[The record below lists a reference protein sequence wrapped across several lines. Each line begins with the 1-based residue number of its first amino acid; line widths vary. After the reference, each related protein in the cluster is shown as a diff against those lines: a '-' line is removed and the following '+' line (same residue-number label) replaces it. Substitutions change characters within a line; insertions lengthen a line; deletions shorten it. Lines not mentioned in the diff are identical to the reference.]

1 MKRTADTTTTSEPK
15 RERVVSSN
23 SSGRNV
29 PRRISDA
36 EMKRNSQLA
45 AERRSSK
52 DFGNI
57 EVGVS
62 SIGPSIATSP
72 RKGPVVTAGGGDAML
87 NVAHSKTSP
96 LKRVAP
102 PKLDN
107 HFEAS
112 DFSDSSDEDVAA
124 FDTGSDDE
132 SEVLD
137 LLDQIIDN
145 PSETER
151 QEFVRSKFDILST
164 KVPFFAQFRREHQ
177 LQLFDQL
184 SIEHFEDGDL
194 IVKQGDYGDRMYL
207 IVEGEAAVWR
217 EEGTTSVDIT
227 HLYQYDYFG
236 EHALVYGQVRNANV
250 SAIKKTTAMF
260 LSKSCFEKFEEI
272 RVYMI
277 VQKIPLLSKLR
288 ADMQSDIVKRL
299 RPKTYVKGDD
309 VVTQGEVGDAFYMI
323 AQGSAEVVENGET
336 ATRLYEGHTFGQ
348 MALMS
353 GAPRLATVRAAEP
366 LICFELKAADFK
378 ELIEVNSE
386 FNQLLRTDVT
396 VIKRRRSKR
405 DARRRVDSIAK
416 NSQNSNCKYRRS
428 SAASTKDSSVI
439 SSSGD
444 PLSPGDSFFL
454 SEHTTV
460 VKTNEAGVRNIN
472 GFVIGKVIGEGTF
485 GKVHLC
491 YDEQTKQEF
500 AIKMIDRSK
509 ISGGI
514 QSVHAPGIDQMRE
527 EVVIMKRLTHPN
539 IVNMVAVI
547 DDPQAQYLYIVQEY
561 CSNGA
566 MMCDLEKS
574 EPFAEAQAL
583 KYFRDLLQGLDY
595 LHANGVI
602 HRDIKPMNL
611 LLTHDNVVKIADF
624 GAARMIVGGTKWISG
639 VTGTPAFMAPELLVE
654 DNEVYDGPAVDL
666 WSCGATLYM
675 MVTGVPP
682 WMSDDEIKLA
692 KKVKNDELVF
702 PGDWNKRNYSPHLK
716 NLIAQLLVKDPKSRL
731 GLPETM
737 IHEWVS
743 EEGADPLM
751 MVNSNPQVPQSSN
764 NLQAS
769 MKVLKVQPVI
779 TGTHGGEEVEELKL
793 RYATCMDRNGRARME
808 DTLTVEMWKQ
818 KHQLVF
824 FAGVYDGHG
833 GDLVSSLLRADLH
846 ISIRNKETFLVNT
859 PAAITS
865 GFLSMDKK
873 LLQQAAMHIIRHKQ
887 DVSSGV
893 SDQTLAHTKGKTKNL
908 LDQYQ
913 TAGSTAL
920 ICLLNK
926 DNNGD
931 LMMSVAWVGDSRAV
945 LSSAGNAVA
954 MTEDH
959 KATREDEKA
968 RIRKAGG
975 SVDRNGRVDGT
986 LAVSRSFGDLYLK
999 GPELESL
1006 ADMHDDVKDFKMLS
1020 EGHVIAVP
1028 EMVQRKLI
1036 HADEFLVMASDGL
1049 WDVLENQDVVNI
1061 VREQLNQ
1068 HHDCD
1073 IATKSLVKIAR
1084 ENGAADN
1091 ISVVVISFSI

>member
-1 MKRTADTTTTSEPK
+1 MSSAQSEYSFGSEVIDLEDDDVFMEEPDTRNAPK
-15 RERVVSSN
+15 LSPFELVSKVSFFA
-23 SSGRNV
+23 RF
-29 PRRISDA
+29 PKTYRA
-36 EMKRNSQLA
+36 QLFQEMK
-45 AERRSSK
+45 
-52 DFGNI
+52 
-57 EVGVS
+57 
-62 SIGPSIATSP
+62 
-72 RKGPVVTAGGGDAML
+72 
-87 NVAHSKTSP
+87 
-96 LKRVAP
+96 
-102 PKLDN
+102 
-107 HFEAS
+107 
-112 DFSDSSDEDVAA
+112 
-124 FDTGSDDE
+124 
-132 SEVLD
+132 
-137 LLDQIIDN
+137 
-145 PSETER
+145 TEY
-151 QEFVRSKFDILST
+151 F
-164 KVPFFAQFRREHQ
+164 H
-177 LQLFDQL
+177 
-184 SIEHFEDGDL
+184 DGDL
-194 IVKQGDYGDRMYL
+194 IVRQGDKGDRLYV
-207 IVEGEAAVWR
+207 IFEGEAVVWK
-217 EEGTTSVDIT
+217 ELEGGQTQDIT
-227 HLYQYDYFG
+227 HLYQLGFFG
-236 EHALVYGQVRNANV
+236 ESALLYGHRRNANV
-250 SAIKKTTAMF
+250 SAIGETTAMF
-260 LSKSCFEKFEEI
+260 LSKESFETFNEI
-272 RVYMI
+272 RVHLI
-277 VQKIPLLSKLR
+277 AQQIPLLSKLR
-288 ADMQSDIVKRL
+288 VHMHSDIVSRLVACTFKR
-299 RPKTYVKGDD
+299 GD
-309 VVTQGEVGDAFYMI
+309 VVMEQGEIGDAFYMI
-323 AQGSAEVVENGET
+323 SKGSVEVIENGET
-336 ATRLYEGHTFGQ
+336 TTRLYAGDNFGQ
-348 MALMS
+348 MALLS
-353 GAPRLATVRAAEP
+353 GTPRVATVKASEL
-366 LICFELKAADFK
+366 LICFRLARKDFQELCKLDPDFNNI
-378 ELIEVNSE
+378 LT
-386 FNQLLRTDVT
+386 TDT
-396 VIKRRRSKR
+396 DIIRNRRSKR
-405 DARRRVDSIAK
+405 HARKRGGSIPEDAGTLSRKLSTYSTYSFADL
-416 NSQNSNCKYRRS
+416 QNKVSNNIVVEGTRRS
-428 SAASTKDSSVI
+428 GART
-439 SSSGD
+439 
-444 PLSPGDSFFL
+444 
-454 SEHTTV
+454 
-460 VKTNEAGVRNIN
+460 IN
-472 GFVIGKVIGEGTF
+472 GYVIGEVLGKGTF
-485 GKVHLC
+485 GVVKKC
-491 YDEQTKQEF
+491 SDERTNMVFAMKTIDTKRVGNN
-500 AIKMIDRSK
+500 I
-509 ISGGI
+509 G
-514 QSVHAPGIDQMRE
+514 SVHVPGIDQIRE
-527 EVVIMKRLTHPN
+527 EVEIMKRLRHTN
-539 IVNMVAVI
+539 IVNLVAVI
-547 DDPQAQYLYIVQEY
+547 DDPMAKHLYIVQEY
-561 CSNGA
+561 CENGA
-566 MMCDLEKS
+566 LMTGLEDNTPLS
-574 EPFAEAQAL
+574 EETAL
-583 KYFRDLLQGLDY
+583 QYFRDLLLGLNY
-595 LHANGVI
+595 LHSNGVI

-611 LLTHDNVVKIADF
+611 LLTRENVLKIADF
-624 GAARMIVGGTKWISG
+624 GAARIIVGETKWISG